1 MFSDPGGE
9 TACTARP
16 AADSRD
22 GCPKGCWLILRL
34 GAPSLERSRAVEEQA
49 HFQGMQPRTF
59 PPTAEGCPRSN
70 CHSGR
75 EGGRASE
82 GKQFSEPWLS
92 FPVPLEEQAKANGK
106 PTWQS
111 SVPLG
116 ASQGGMNKTETVG
129 FLCAHTA

>member
-59 PPTAEGCPRSN
+59 PPTAEGLRAVTVTQ
-70 CHSGR
+70 GGK
-75 EGGRASE
+75 EGGR
-82 GKQFSEPWLS
+82 Q
-92 FPVPLEEQAKANGK
+92 KAN
-106 PTWQS
+106 S
-111 SVPLG
+111 SVSHGFPSLSLRKNRPRRMESPPGSPQCHRVPPKG
-116 ASQGGMNKTETVG
+116 A
-129 FLCAHTA
+129 